1 MLGYSDAINHAF
13 AFATK
18 HHDQETR
25 KGTRLP
31 YLIAA
36 PNVAVIL
43 ARYGQ
48 DEETIVSAIVLDA
61 VEDFVRDGYTPDML
75 RSRIAEKFGPGV
87 QATALSIIE
96 RRTDDDGVEL
106 SPPERKEDQLRRLAS
121 ASPRAHWVVAAV
133 SVHLASTLLANLRR
147 TEFPE
152 SVWGRFAAGRAGTI
166 NWYAEVARR
175 LRAAGFATP
184 IMSELDAVVRELE
197 SYRAKD

>member
-75 RSRIAEKFGPGV
+75 HSRIAEKFGPGV

-106 SPPERKEDQLRRLAS
+106 SPPERKEDQLDRLAS

-133 SVHLASTLLANLRR
+133 SVHMASTLLTNLRR

-152 SVWGRFAAGRAGTI
+152 SVWSRFAAGRAGTI
-166 NWYAEVARR
+166 TWYAEVSRR
-175 LRAAGFATP
+175 LRAAGFAAP

-197 SYRAKD
+197 SYRTKD